1 MIRFIIL
8 ITAVLVSSNEIK
20 AQGCEDTLRG
30 QDPYHIIQTDY
41 APVCGCDGV
50 TYRNSDAAYWW
61 GGLFTGAWTDNFICD
76 NFDIDLYPNVITNES
91 TGLGHLRI
99 YMKYAGNATL
109 SIYNAFGNLMFEKL
123 FSTSVPN
130 AIMPSANP
138 YDLFEAQSFPRG
150 IYNVIVTVGGE
161 RKVRKFLRVTE

>member
-1 MIRFIIL
+1 MIRFTLFII
-8 ITAVLVSSNEIK
+8 AVLFSWNKSK
-20 AQGCEDTLRG
+20 AQTCEDTLR
-30 QDPYHIIQTDY
+30 DPDLYHIVQTDY
-41 APVCGCDGV
+41 SPVCGCDGV

-61 GGLFTGAWTDNFICD
+61 GAINSWTSNMICD
-76 NFDIDLYPNVITNES
+76 NFDIDLYPNVITDES

-99 YMKYAGNATL
+99 YMKYTGNATL

-123 FSTSVPN
+123 FSTGIPN